1 VNGSWPILRWLD
13 DKSDWLSPIAVKEV
27 RQIVRARE
35 FNYAFAASLVAAL
48 AIAFFGAA
56 DALTGRGTTG
66 SWTFMALMVC
76 LALLGL
82 VVVPTGAFSA
92 LRNERMEQTL
102 ELITVTALSPR
113 RVVIGKLLAQAVK
126 LITLFAALAPFIA
139 MSFLLGGVDF
149 VTILLSLGIV
159 FMWSVWTAAAFLF
172 LSTLLKSRAQ
182 SSVAFGVAA
191 VLMLMILGVSRLPFF
206 FIRGG
211 LGPMIGGP
219 TRSALWWTLAIMISA
234 CLVTM
239 TNLILLAEN
248 RLSVAS
254 GNRVTPLRIGFLVQF
269 FLIVGW
275 TLSFMTGT
283 PRTQAD
289 AVTALGT
296 IGGLHLAMVA
306 MFTVTEDLIVPRR
319 ALVEMQRPSSW
330 GWIRTLFYPGGGRG
344 AAYVLTQMAFL
355 LTAASLFRPDATR
368 LRWFVAMCGYICF
381 FTGVPAF
388 IYRWMRP
395 ASDASLK
402 LRVVVLLL
410 LPLSMMLPDVLYYVF
425 GQPAVLDL
433 AYGRRHLVNPMRTLA
448 NWGVVESFR
457 WSVVPFVMGATG
469 LIAYVGLI
477 LLGRRMTAGGASSV
491 SERSTARPADE
502 EEPRSATALY

>member
-1 VNGSWPILRWLD
+1 MNGTWPFLRWLD

-66 SWTFMALMVC
+66 SWTFMSLMVC

-113 RVVIGKLLAQAVK
+113 RVVVGKLLAQAVK

-159 FMWSVWTAAAFLF
+159 FMWSLWTAAAFLF

-182 SSVAFGVAA
+182 SSVAFGAAA
-191 VLMLMILGVSRLPFF
+191 VLMLVILGASRVPFF
-206 FIRGG
+206 LMRGG
-211 LGPMIGGP
+211 PGLMLGGP
-219 TRSALWWTLAIMISA
+219 TRSTLWWTLAIMSSA
-234 CLVTM
+234 CVVTM
-239 TNLILLAEN
+239 MNLILLAEN
-248 RLSVAS
+248 RLSVAT

-275 TLSFMTGT
+275 TLSFITGP

-289 AVTALGT
+289 AVSALGA
-296 IGGLHLAMVA
+296 IGGLHLALVA
-306 MFTVTEDLIVPRR
+306 MFTVTEDLVVPRR
-319 ALVEMQRPSSW
+319 ALWEMQRPSSW
-330 GWIRTLFYPGGGRG
+330 GWIRALFYPGGGRG
-344 AAYVLTQMAFL
+344 AAYVLTQMMIL
-355 LTAASLFRPDATR
+355 LAVASLFRPDPTR

-388 IYRWMRP
+388 LYRRMRP
-395 ASDASLK
+395 ASDAALK
-402 LRVVVLLL
+402 LRVAVLLL
-410 LPLSMMLPDVLYYVF
+410 LPLSMILPDLLYYVF

-433 AYGRRHLVNPMRTLA
+433 SYGRRHLVNPMRTLA
-448 NWGVVESFR
+448 NWSLVESNG
-457 WSVVPFVMGATG
+457 WSVVPFVMGLTG
-469 LIAYVGLI
+469 LVAYLGLM
-477 LLGRRMTAGGASSV
+477 LLGTRITAADRSSV
-491 SERSTARPADE
+491 LS
-502 EEPRSATALY
+502 SASALN